1 VHSRLPKTIALLSL
15 LTVASA
21 QELAKPDVPD
31 QIKPPANQDLA
42 LVAHAT
48 GFQIYTC
55 QRGPDGQPAWV
66 FKAPQAELRDN
77 NERVIA
83 SHYAG
88 PAWKHTD
95 GSEVTGKVL
104 AKVDSPDADAIP
116 WLLLTATAHSGTGV
130 MAAVS
135 TIQRIHTKGGQPPPP
150 ARCTSSNLDAT
161 SKSSYVAD
169 YYFYIPAK

>member
-1 VHSRLPKTIALLSL
+1 MDSRIAKIAGLLCL
-15 LTVASA
+15 LTVAFA
-21 QELAKPDVPD
+21 QELTKPEVPEK
-31 QIKPPANQDLA
+31 IKAPAGQELA

-55 QRGPDGQPAWV
+55 QRGTDGQPAWV
-66 FKAPQAELRDN
+66 FKAPEAELRDN
-77 NERVIA
+77 KDRVIG

-104 AKVDSPDADAIP
+104 AKVDSPDSDAIP
-116 WLLLTATAHSGTGV
+116 WLLLTAASHSGSG
-130 MAAVS
+130 MLANVS
-135 TIQRIHTKGGQPPPP
+135 TIQRIHTKGGQPSATRP
-150 ARCTSSNLDAT
+150 CTSSNLDAT

-169 YYFYIPAK
+169 YYFYVPAK

>member
-1 VHSRLPKTIALLSL
+1 VDSRIARIAGLLCL
-15 LTVASA
+15 LTSAFA
-21 QELAKPDVPD
+21 QELTRPEVPD
-31 QIKPPANQDLA
+31 KIKVPAGQELA

-55 QRGPDGQPAWV
+55 QRGTDGQPAWV
-66 FKAPQAELRDN
+66 LKAPEAELRDN
-77 NERVIA
+77 KDRVIG

-104 AKVDSPDADAIP
+104 AKADSPDPDAIP
-116 WLLLTATAHSGTGV
+116 WLLLTAASHSGSG
-130 MAAVS
+130 MLANVS
-135 TIQRIHTKGGQPPPP
+135 TIQRIHTKGGQPSATQP
-150 ARCTSSNLDAT
+150 CTSSNLDAT

-169 YYFYIPAK
+169 YYFYVPAK